1 MFGERLRQLR
11 RERKITQQA
20 FARDLQVAQNT
31 VSNWENGGRQPNLDM
46 LRRIA
51 DYFAVRVDY
60 LLGDA
65 APGDDADNGDIT
77 FDSFTYALYGETRDL
92 TEENRQKLLE
102 MAQVFSMGTGR
113 KIGYIYVSQLLPY
126 LISGCS
132 LALGLCWKAGTAAE
146 VIGIPA
152 GSIGEKLYH
161 AKIYL
166 NTPDLFAWTI
176 VIIGV
181 SFSFEK
187 CFLMLLR
194 GMVRRI
200 ERT

>member
-51 DYFAVRVDY
+51 DYFALRVDY

-102 MAQVFSMGTGR
+102 MARFFKQ
-113 KIGYIYVSQLLPY
+113 QQ
-126 LISGCS
+126 
-132 LALGLCWKAGTAAE
+132 
-146 VIGIPA
+146 
-152 GSIGEKLYH
+152 EKEG
-161 AKIYL
+161 K
-166 NTPDLFAWTI
+166 
-176 VIIGV
+176 
-181 SFSFEK
+181 
-187 CFLMLLR
+187 
-194 GMVRRI
+194 
-200 ERT
+200 